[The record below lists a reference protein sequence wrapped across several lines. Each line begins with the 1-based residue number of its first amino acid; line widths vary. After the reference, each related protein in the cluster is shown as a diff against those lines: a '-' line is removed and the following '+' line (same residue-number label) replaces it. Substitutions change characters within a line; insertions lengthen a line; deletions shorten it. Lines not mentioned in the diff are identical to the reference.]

1 MKRRAFIKTVSSA
14 AGAAALGVPRIFAE
28 SSSTK
33 SGLPR
38 RMLGR
43 ASEKLS
49 VVGFPGLALVHY
61 PQEKCTQA
69 LHEAFERGI
78 NYFDVAPTYGNAEER
93 LGPALEPHRKRVFP
107 AGKTGKRT
115 AAEAEAELHRSLELL
130 RTDHVDL
137 YQHHG
142 VTTLEEVETIMG
154 PGGAMETFVKA
165 REKGLARF
173 LGFSAHGEAAALAL
187 MDRFTFDS
195 VLFPFNWA
203 CWLKHGFGEK
213 VMHTAQKKGMA
224 RLALKTLAKRTWAQG
239 EEKPWPK
246 CWYKPV
252 DTYEEAVRAVRF
264 TLSKP
269 VTAALS
275 PGHADLLE
283 WLCDAAEHARPLSS
297 REEEALAEEARGL
310 DTIFPQ

>member
-1 MKRRAFIKTVSSA
+1 MERRPFGTT
-14 AGAAALGVPRIFAE
+14 G
-28 SSSTK
+28 
-33 SGLPR
+33 
-38 RMLGR
+38 
-43 ASEKLS
+43 EKVS
-49 VVGFPGLALVHY
+49 VVGFGGIICMNEDAGEAKRLVDR
-61 PQEKCTQA
+61 A
-69 LHEAFERGI
+69 IDRGI
-78 NYFDVAPTYGNAEER
+78 TYFDVAPSYGNAEER
-93 LGPALEPHRKRVFP
+93 LGPALAPHRKKVFL
-107 AGKTGKRT
+107 ACKTEKRT

-130 RTDHVDL
+130 RSDHVDL
-137 YQHHG
+137 YQHHA
-142 VTTLEEVETIMG
+142 VTTVEEVETIMG

-203 CWLKHGFGEK
+203 CWLKHGFGERVLHK
-213 VMHTAQKKGMA
+213 AEKKGMA
-224 RLALKTLAKRTWAQG
+224 CLALKTLAKRKWTEG
-239 EEKPWPK
+239 EERAWPK

-252 DTYEEAVRAVRF
+252 DTFEEAVRAVRF

-269 VTAALS
+269 VAAALS
-275 PGHADLLE
+275 PGHVELLE

-297 REEEALAEEARGL
+297 REEAALAEEALGL